1 MDSIFTLSVAFF
13 PIQNSLFSWN
23 LTCQFLLLLLQLEEC
38 LSAAPW
44 YSWTWI
50 FPEYFQSFR
59 SLFKVFNPFWADFNF
74 LEHRRK
80 ESSSC
85 LWKTVFVKKK
95 KKENRWQVLTSVSLC
110 SPLFECECAR
120 LYGNQYRGF
129 SSKQKQNC
137 LLTQLTFWTVYT
149 LGCVYILKSTHHRN
163 TCTLVFFTVL
173 FKIARKCN

>member
-95 KKENRWQVLTSVSLC
+95 RKKTDDKCWQVWAFAHHCLNANVPDSMEISTEVSH
-110 SPLFECECAR
+110 
-120 LYGNQYRGF
+120 
-129 SSKQKQNC
+129 QNKSRTAFWPS
-137 LLTQLTFWTVYT
+137 LLS
-149 LGCVYILKSTHHRN
+149 GRYIL
-163 TCTLVFFTVL
+163 
-173 FKIARKCN
+173 